1 MVVFKKPANGLAVS
15 LIPLLLSLLFG
26 HRHALVK
33 LHMALVAHGRYS
45 VIVGLEAATLAIAE
59 LIAVSGHHG
68 AITYPAILARASPN
82 NLQ

>member
-15 LIPLLLSLLFG
+15 LIPLLLPFLFG

-33 LHMALVAHGRYS
+33 LHVALVAHGSYS
-45 VIVGLEAATLAIAE
+45 EIVGLEAATLAIAE
-59 LIAVSGHHG
+59 LVAMGGYHG

-82 NLQ
+82 NFQ